1 MNIFNRLF
9 NREKR
14 ASLDTE
20 IVPEVDAPLLRA
32 LVGTTEITPET
43 AMEIPAFSAAV
54 DFIANTA
61 AMLPVKLYHEIPGQ
75 RKTEEITDDRRL
87 FLLNDEANST
97 MNAYDAKR
105 AQIRDMLING
115 AGYLYING
123 GESLHY
129 VKHCDISV
137 TSNSDPIFRDF
148 DIFVGG
154 RRYYPFDF
162 VILTRGSSDGVT
174 GIGAVKEHKTLLSA
188 MFNTMKYE
196 NMISRTGGN
205 KKGFLQ
211 AEHKLSKEAFET
223 MKRAWEEL
231 YANNGNNMMLLNDGV
246 KYVPSASTSVEMQ
259 LNENKQTNSEQI
271 ASIFELSPEIINGMA
286 DTQQY
291 ISAVRTAVIPVVV
304 AYQAALNKSLLRESE
319 KGRYYFAL
327 DTTELLKG
335 DTLSRY
341 QAYAIGLKN
350 GFMQID
356 EVRYLEDKE
365 PLGFN
370 YIKLGLQDVLLDPK
384 TGAVYT
390 PNTNQTA
397 LVGREPPARELTAA
411 AECGIME
418 SEETRVNWTKGEHG
432 YFTGSKP
439 GGGKGHDSSGKSSKT
454 PVMHKG
460 GGTASGSAENSGSG
474 KNSAKKDLTNEN
486 KGDIMVSD
494 RECFIHDDKIN
505 KFCLLPG
512 AKHSMDFFEVGYTI
526 NDGEQLKRDIT
537 VNFDYKNAVDIVQL
551 QNKEKFSI
559 FMELGVNKKRR
570 FRTVWEKTGEN
581 PVPRFITAHRE

>member
-20 IVPEVDAPLLRA
+20 IVPEADAPLLRA

-61 AMLPVKLYHEIPGQ
+61 AMLPIKLYREIPEEH
-75 RKTEEITDDRRL
+75 KTEEITDDRRL
-87 FLLNDEANST
+87 FLLNDEANSV
-97 MNAYDAKR
+97 MNAFDAKR
-105 AQIRDMLING
+105 AQIRDMLVNG

-129 VKHCDISV
+129 VKHCDISI
-137 TSNSDPIFRDF
+137 TSNADPIFRDF

-162 VILTRGSSDGVT
+162 VIITRGSSDGVT

-196 NMISRTGGN
+196 NGISRTGGN

-211 AEHKLSKEAFET
+211 SEHKLSNEAFEK
-223 MKRAWEEL
+223 MRRAWEEL

-259 LNENKQTNSEQI
+259 LNENKRTNSEQI
-271 ASIFELSPEIINGMA
+271 AAIFGLSPEIISGTA

-291 ISAVRTAVIPVVV
+291 MSAVRTAVIPVVE

-319 KGRYYFAL
+319 KGQYYFTL

-341 QAYAIGLKN
+341 QAYALGLQN
-350 GFMQID
+350 NFLRID
-356 EVRYLEDKE
+356 EVRYMEDKE
-365 PLGFN
+365 PIGFN
-370 YIKLGLQDVLLDPK
+370 YLKLGLQDVLLDPK
-384 TGAVYT
+384 TGSIYT

-397 LVGREPPARELTAA
+397 QMTSLTSGAK
-411 AECGIME
+411 CGIME
-418 SEETRVNWTKGEHG
+418 SEETRGEWTKGEHG

-439 GGGKGHDSSGKSSKT
+439 GGGKGHGSSGKSGKT
-454 PVMHKG
+454 PALHKG
-460 GGTASGSAENSGSG
+460 GGGSG
-474 KNSAKKDLTNEN
+474 GSSKMSKSERKRVSSAIATNFPN
-486 KGDIMVSD
+486 LPSGDKMRPFSNRNHFYVFSVIGFGSYNFHLKMKI
-494 RECFIHDDKIN
+494 EGNEDKIAEIR
-505 KFCLLPG
+505 KEI
-512 AKHSMDFFEVGYTI
+512 K
-526 NDGEQLKRDIT
+526 ND
-537 VNFDYKNAVDIVQL
+537 Y
-551 QNKEKFSI
+551 
-559 FMELGVNKKRR
+559 
-570 FRTVWEKTGEN
+570 
-581 PVPRFITAHRE
+581 

>member
-20 IVPEVDAPLLRA
+20 IVPEADAPLLRA

-61 AMLPVKLYHEIPGQ
+61 AMLPIKLYREIPEEH
-75 RKTEEITDDRRL
+75 KTEEITDDRRL
-87 FLLNDEANST
+87 FLLNDEANSV
-97 MNAYDAKR
+97 MNAFDAKR
-105 AQIRDMLING
+105 AQICDMLVNG
-115 AGYLYING
+115 AGYLFING

-129 VKHCDISV
+129 VKCGDISV
-137 TSNSDPIFRDF
+137 TSNADPIFRDF

-154 RRYYPFDF
+154 HRYYPFDF

-188 MFNTMKYE
+188 MYNMMKYE
-196 NMISRTGGN
+196 NGISRTGGN

-211 AEHKLSKEAFET
+211 SEHKLSNEAFEK
-223 MKRAWEEL
+223 MRRAWEEL

-259 LNENKQTNSEQI
+259 LNENKRTNSEQI
-271 ASIFELSPEIINGMA
+271 AAIFGLSPEIISGTA

-291 ISAVRTAVIPVVV
+291 MSAVRTAVIPVVE

-319 KGRYYFAL
+319 KGRYYFTL

-341 QAYAIGLKN
+341 QAYALGLRN
-350 GFMQID
+350 NFLQID

-384 TGAVYT
+384 TNIVYT

-397 LVGREPPARELTAA
+397 QMTALTSGAK
-411 AECGIME
+411 CGIME
-418 SEETRVNWTKGEHG
+418 SGETRGEWTKGEHG

-439 GGGKGHDSSGKSSKT
+439 GGGSGGL
-454 PVMHKG
+454 G
-460 GGTASGSAENSGSG
+460 GSGSG
-474 KNSAKKDLTNEN
+474 LAKMSKAERRRVSSAICTDHPLFEPGSYHFYEYGNYFYGFIVDMPGSYIFDIKLKIDGNEDLIKRYRRDNN
-486 KGDIMVSD
+486 G
-494 RECFIHDDKIN
+494 FDK
-505 KFCLLPG
+505 
-512 AKHSMDFFEVGYTI
+512 
-526 NDGEQLKRDIT
+526 
-537 VNFDYKNAVDIVQL
+537 
-551 QNKEKFSI
+551 
-559 FMELGVNKKRR
+559 
-570 FRTVWEKTGEN
+570 
-581 PVPRFITAHRE
+581 